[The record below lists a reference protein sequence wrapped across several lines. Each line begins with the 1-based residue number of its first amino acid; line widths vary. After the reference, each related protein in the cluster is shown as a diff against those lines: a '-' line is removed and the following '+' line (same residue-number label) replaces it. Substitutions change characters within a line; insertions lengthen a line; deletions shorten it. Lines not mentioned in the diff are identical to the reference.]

1 MNHRNI
7 HYTSFIVH
15 CTYPFLLL
23 LPFVVA
29 CSTTR
34 AIPEGEQLY
43 TGIDETR
50 FVDDPAEL
58 RKKKQRD
65 STGVITAVANAV
77 TAVNEALEG
86 RSHVSPNDL
95 KAANQPLTKEE
106 KKAAGHSDGD
116 LKLLL
121 SDKLKAGKK
130 TEVKKLFEKYGVTCL
145 TALLEAQKD
154 NLDAVYEEAEGI

>member
-43 TGIDETR
+43 TGINETK

-86 RSHVSPNDL
+86 RSHVSLDDL

-106 KKAAGHSDGD
+106 KKAA
-116 LKLLL
+116 
-121 SDKLKAGKK
+121 KAAQAQSEADFA
-130 TEVKKLFEKYGVTCL
+130 TAREEV
-145 TALLEAQKD
+145 EAV
-154 NLDAVYEEAEGI
+154 LA

>member
-43 TGIDETR
+43 TGINETR

-65 STGVITAVANAV
+65 STGVITAVAKAV
-77 TAVNEALEG
+77 TAVKKDDTKPGFFKRIGKWFREMKSE
-86 RSHVSPNDL
+86 L
-95 KAANQPLTKEE
+95 KKVIWPTSQQLTKNSLISVGFMVV
-106 KKAAGHSDGD
+106 AAVVIWGFDRLASM
-116 LKLLL
+116 LVQALITL
-121 SDKLKAGKK
+121 AG
-130 TEVKKLFEKYGVTCL
+130 
-145 TALLEAQKD
+145 
-154 NLDAVYEEAEGI
+154 